1 MAGAAE
7 NRPVRWTAHA
17 LVSLEDRAIS
27 RAAADA
33 TISQPK
39 RVESRGGGREVRMR
53 RFQTPH

>member
-39 RVESRGGGREVRMR
+39 RVESRGGGRRCACVGSK
-53 RFQTPH
+53 TPH